1 MDYYGIGYL
10 RDKLVKKQE
19 RVKLRYKYYECK
31 DSAHDESQMVP
42 VWLRHAYI
50 PTLGWCTKAVD
61 SLSDRLV
68 FKGFEGDTDILNC
81 MAIYGANNG
90 SILFDSAIRE
100 ALIASCSFIAITHGK
115 EEKDL
120 PRMSVVTARDA
131 TGIMDEQSGFLK
143 EGYAVLERGKGDK
156 VILEAYY
163 TAEQTEYR
171 RFTNRGEEITIEQNP
186 AGIPL
191 LVPVVYRPDST
202 RPFGHSRI
210 SRACMYY
217 QRYAANTMR
226 RSEVS
231 AEFYSFP
238 QRYASGIDPDA
249 EPLDSWKAT
258 LSTMLTFTKDEDG
271 DHPTLGN
278 FTQQSMTPYLDQLK
292 TAASMFAGETG
303 LTLDDLGFPSD
314 IPSSAE
320 AIKSAH
326 ETLRLMVVS
335 AQTSFGSAFIHAG
348 YLAACLRDKNVWLS
362 SLMEAMVPLW
372 KPAFDVDAST
382 LGAVGDSVL
391 KLNQA
396 VPNMLDRD
404 AIYKLTGI
412 EPSEAVEVEEQTE
425 EVLNE

>member
-10 RDKLVKKQE
+10 RDKLTKKKD
-19 RVKLRYKYYECK
+19 RVKLRYRYYECK
-31 DSAHDESQMVP
+31 ERVGDESQMVP
-42 VWLRHAYI
+42 IWLKHSYI

-68 FKGFEGDTDILNC
+68 FKGFEGDSDYVNC
-81 MAIYGANNG
+81 MPIFTANNG
-90 SILFDSAIRE
+90 SILFNASIRE
-100 ALIASCSFIAITHGK
+100 ALIASCSFIAIAHG
-115 EEKDL
+115 EKDGDL
-120 PRMSVVTARDA
+120 PRMSVITARDA
-131 TGIMDEQSGFLK
+131 TGIMDEQTGFLK
-143 EGYAVLERGKGDK
+143 EGYAVLERDK
-156 VILEAYY
+156 DGNEKRYAYY
-163 TAEQTEYR
+163 TAESTEYYEK
-171 RFTNRGEEITIEQNP
+171 GKLIAVEANP
-186 AGIPL
+186 VGIPL

-210 SRACMYY
+210 TRACMYY

-226 RSEVS
+226 RSEIS

-238 QRYASGIDPDA
+238 QRYASGMDPDA
-249 EPLDSWKAT
+249 EPLDTWKAT

-271 DHPTLGN
+271 DKPTLGN

-292 TAASMFAGETG
+292 TAAAMFAGETG

-320 AIKSAH
+320 AIKSSH
-326 ETLRLMVVS
+326 ETLRVMIED
-335 AQTSFGSAFIHAG
+335 AQRAFGVAFVRAG
-348 YLAACLRDKNVWLS
+348 YIAACLRDRMVYLKS
-362 SLMEAMVPLW
+362 IMEDMIPLW
-372 KPAFDVDAST
+372 KPAFDIDAST

-396 VPNMLDRD
+396 VPGMFDSD
-404 AIYKLTGI
+404 ALYKLTGI
-412 EPSEAVEVEEQTE
+412 ESSQAVEVEEPTE